1 MNIFYKTTMISR
13 GMFIISICLLTLF
26 SCQKITHQA
35 VIKDELLSAYN
46 ILKGKIPLEQFNK
59 INWAKG
65 QNNTFSKIDGT
76 QYHVYLVEL
85 NTPGQFLVYGDS
97 KGHEAIKFVEFDKI
111 LPAEPKKRRVIIR
124 DLIGNLENEMIVVD
138 GKWINQK
145 TSFSNSFTSTSA
157 ITSKDIAN
165 EPLPE
170 VLVIGYIPSSNA
182 KLDFWNLFF
191 MLQDKAY
198 YNDFLTFQNPE
209 TTSYG
214 GGGDNSTPNESTG
227 NDPCGSMKTISADTN
242 FVANMQDLSKKVNQ
256 KNEEGY
262 VITKN
267 ASGDFEYS
275 PVKGNDNENFIKF
288 NFNTRTLGIIHS
300 HYSGLNS
307 MPSPGDL
314 KQLGA
319 IFVAN
324 STKDRN
330 VISSDFTLGVV
341 STYGSYVFK
350 INNIEKFVNFY
361 VDKLLYITDYS
372 SFSEKYKSDYNLDK
386 SDHSKSWETNF
397 LKLIKD
403 YDTGLT
409 MFKGSNDS
417 KSWQEKTLNENGNS
431 VIDGPC
437 KN

>member
-1 MNIFYKTTMISR
+1 MISR
-13 GMFIISICLLTLF
+13 GMFFISICLLTLF
-26 SCQKITHQA
+26 SCQKITHQT
-35 VIKDELLSAYN
+35 VIKDDLLSAYN

-97 KGHEAIKFVEFDKI
+97 KGHEAIKFIEFDKI
-111 LPAEPKKRRVIIR
+111 LPDEPRKRRVIIR
-124 DLIGNLENEMIVVD
+124 DLNGILENEMIVVD
-138 GKWINQK
+138 GKWINK
-145 TSFSNSFTSTSA
+145 KNSFSNSFTSTSA

-170 VLVIGYIPSSNA
+170 VFVIGYIPSSNA

-214 GGGDNSTPNESTG
+214 GGGDNSTLNESTG

-242 FVANMQDLSKKVNQ
+242 FVDNIQDLSKKVNQ

-275 PVKGNDNENFIKF
+275 PVKGNDNENFIDF
-288 NFNTRTLGIIHS
+288 NFNTRTFGIIHS

-314 KQLGA
+314 KQLGK
-319 IFVAN
+319 IVASN
-324 STKDRN
+324 SAKDPN
-330 VISSDFTLGVV
+330 KIYSDFTLGVV
-341 STYGSYVFK
+341 SAYGSYVFK
-350 INNIEKFVNFY
+350 INDIEKFINFY
-361 VDKLLYITDYS
+361 VYHLSDDKDLQ
-372 SFSEKYKSDYNLDK
+372 SFENKYKADYNLAS
-386 SDHSKSWETNF
+386 SDHSKYWETNF

-403 YDTGLT
+403 YNAGLT
-409 MFKGSNDS
+409 MFKGSNES
-417 KSWQEKTLNENGNS
+417 KSWQEKKLNENGNS